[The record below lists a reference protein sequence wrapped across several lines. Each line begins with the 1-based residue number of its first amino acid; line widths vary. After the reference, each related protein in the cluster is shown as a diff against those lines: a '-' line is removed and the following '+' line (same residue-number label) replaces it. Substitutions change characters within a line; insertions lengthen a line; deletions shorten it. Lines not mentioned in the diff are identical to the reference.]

1 MGVLRTKLRGKGDVA
16 FLTFV
21 TFGLFALIRAMILT
35 KLGD

>member
-1 MGVLRTKLRGKGDVA
+1 MGVLRTKLSGKGDVA